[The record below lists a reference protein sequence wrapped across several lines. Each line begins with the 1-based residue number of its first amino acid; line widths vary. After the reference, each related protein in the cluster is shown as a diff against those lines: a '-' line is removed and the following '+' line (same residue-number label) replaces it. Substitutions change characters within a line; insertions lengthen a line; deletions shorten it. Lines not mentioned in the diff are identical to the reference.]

1 MISPE
6 AMAIAERHAAEDL
19 ALLAR
24 LQDRG
29 LVKRV
34 GPENGL
40 TRRVDRLRVKGLDTI
55 RPNKKRQKGKRR

>member
-6 AMAIAERHAAEDL
+6 ARALAERHAAEDL

-24 LQDRG
+24 LQDQG

-34 GPENGL
+34 GPENAL
-40 TRRVDRLRVKGLDTI
+40 TRRVDRLRVVGLDTI
-55 RPNKKRQKGKRR
+55 RPNKKKRRKR

>member
-24 LQDRG
+24 LQEQG

-34 GPENGL
+34 GPENAL
-40 TRRVDRLRVKGLDTI
+40 TRRVDRLRVPGMDTI
-55 RPNKKRQKGKRR
+55 RPNKKRQKAKRK